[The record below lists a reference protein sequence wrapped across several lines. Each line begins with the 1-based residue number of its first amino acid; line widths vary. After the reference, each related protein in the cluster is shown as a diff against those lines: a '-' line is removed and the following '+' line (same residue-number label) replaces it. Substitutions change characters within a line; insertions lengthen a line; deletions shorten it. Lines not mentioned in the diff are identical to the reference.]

1 MNETKTEQK
10 PVPTRFQKLK
20 MHMMSPVMVL
30 MVAITAMV
38 SNASATNVSFQ
49 GVVDVIDGI
58 VPVFGSL
65 KDLIIAAVPVM
76 VTIGV
81 ISALLVFIK
90 KIFGSSFKV

>member
-20 MHMMSPVMVL
+20 MRMMKPIMVL
-30 MVAITAMV
+30 MVAITAMIG
-38 SNASATNVSFQ
+38 NASATNISFQ

-90 KIFGSSFKV
+90 KIFGTSFKV